1 MAKSYRKTSAAGTT
15 RSPHSR
21 FRRDFSRLNA
31 HEIGT
36 LTRSKAFQY
45 HNADLERCFR
55 RAGRSGVP
63 ATQTDEALVVQA
75 LYYVKKVAA
84 QYAGRGLPYLD
95 LVQEGSIGLLKALKR
110 YDPKKGKF
118 LTYADWWIRQSIS
131 DALLK
136 CGTIVRTPVN
146 YKVGQLMRFMKRFA
160 EIHNREPLPHEMA
173 KELDITLS
181 AAVLHM
187 ERRHFSDDNSLQAAV
202 GNDVDDRRTRSE
214 HMSDTSEVSP
224 DTRVIAEFE
233 LRAAQKSV
241 RRVFDGKVW
250 GKLSLRN
257 RRIVLLRY
265 GLDSVGRCCT
275 NAEISRECALTPEA
289 VRQILQ
295 RFWRYNAK
303 ARGSS
308 PEEKEKWFEEELE
321 RITEIAE
328 YLQVPAWEPSMK
340 PRADI

>member
-21 FRRDFSRLNA
+21 FRRDFSRLNT
-31 HEIGT
+31 HEMGM
-36 LTRSKAFQY
+36 LNRSRAFKY
-45 HNADLERCFR
+45 HNADLERCLR
-55 RAGRSGVP
+55 RVGSSDDTTTP
-63 ATQTDEALVVQA
+63 TDETLIVQA
-75 LYYVKKVAA
+75 LCYVKKVAA

-95 LVQEGSIGLLKALKR
+95 LVQEGSIGLLRALKR
-110 YDPKKGKF
+110 YDPSRGKF
-118 LTYADWWIRQSIS
+118 LTYADWWIRQSILN
-131 DALLK
+131 ALLR
-136 CGTIVRTPVN
+136 CGTAVRAPVN
-146 YKVGQLMRFMKRFA
+146 YRAGQLMRFMERFA

-173 KELDITLS
+173 EALGITLS
-181 AAVLHM
+181 AAVSHM
-187 ERRHFSDDNSLQAAV
+187 ERRHFSDDNSLQASV

-214 HMSDTSEVSP
+214 RMADTSELSP

-265 GLDSVGRCCT
+265 GLDGVERRCT

-328 YLQVPAWEPSMK
+328 YLQVPAWEPSTK